1 MIDLSL
7 IPKNSV
13 VAVALSGGKDSVC
26 LLHYLSMRKE
36 QLNITLKALN
46 VEHGIRFEES
56 KKDTEFCINF
66 CKSLGV
72 EIKTVSVDAI
82 AFSKEN
88 KLSVEN
94 GARLLRYNFFNECL
108 EFGYCDYILT
118 AHHKND
124 NFETVLLNLFRG
136 TGIKGL
142 TGIQKNRDKFIRPML
157 NTDKSE
163 IEEYISKNNLPFVED
178 KTNFENDY
186 SRNYIRNVLTP
197 LILEKFS
204 GAIESVSRL
213 TESVK
218 EIDELLDKLAND
230 ALITE
235 NGKFKISVST
245 EKAIFKRAVTL
256 ALISLGIKSDYEKVH
271 IDDVYNLIFNENG
284 TTVTLPKNVVAVR
297 EYDYISFYKNVEKP
311 TDNEVLFNFESVV
324 FNGKTIVISK
334 TPLENSLK
342 FDGDKIP
349 KNAVIRFRKDGDVF
363 TKFGGKTKKL
373 KDYFIDK
380 KINRF
385 ERDFIPVLAVGNQ
398 ILIVFGVEIS
408 EKIKIDN
415 NSKKILFA
423 KITN

>member
-1 MIDLSL
+1 MVDLTL

-36 QLNITLKALN
+36 QLNITLKAIN
-46 VEHGIRFEES
+46 VEHGIRGEES
-56 KKDTEFCINF
+56 KKDTEFCINL
-66 CKSLGV
+66 CKNLGV

-94 GARLLRYNFFNECL
+94 GARLLRYEFFNECL
-108 EFGYCDYILT
+108 NSGFADYILT

-142 TGIQKNRDKFIRPML
+142 TGISKTRDKFIRPML
-157 NTDKSE
+157 STEKSE
-163 IEEYISKNNLPFVED
+163 IEEYISKNNLSFVED
-178 KTNFENDY
+178 KTNYENGY

-197 LILEKFS
+197 LILDKFS

-218 EIDELLDKLAND
+218 EIDELLDKLANNS
-230 ALITE
+230 LINE
-235 NGKFKISVST
+235 NGKIKISVST
-245 EKAIFKRAVTL
+245 EKAIFKRSVTL
-256 ALISLGIKSDYEKVH
+256 ALINLGIKSDYEKVH

-284 TTVTLPKNVVAVR
+284 TTVTLPKNVFAVR
-297 EYDYISFYKNVEKP
+297 EYDYVSFYKDIEKP
-311 TDNEVLFNFESVV
+311 TDNSILFNFESVV
-324 FNGKTIVISK
+324 FNGKTITVSK

-349 KNAVIRFRKDGDVF
+349 KNTVIRFRKDGDVF

-385 ERDFIPVLAVGNQ
+385 DRDFIPVLAVENQ

-408 EKIKIDN
+408 ETVKIDD
-415 NSKKILFA
+415 NSKNIFYTKVI
-423 KITN
+423 N